1 MEINEQISLLFRG
14 VDFPSINLSSFK
26 PFAESDDNKVVIK
39 IDPRAFIPSE
49 SSNTFKIVMEIHLS
63 SEEHFTLSITAVGTF
78 ELKKEESSVSK
89 EITEAER
96 KTLINANST
105 AIMFPYV
112 RSFIATLTSNLGKVT
127 TPIILPVRFFK
138 GDYIDET
145 SKDFN

>member
-1 MEINEQISLLFRG
+1 
-14 VDFPSINLSSFK
+14 
-26 PFAESDDNKVVIK
+26 
-39 IDPRAFIPSE
+39 
-49 SSNTFKIVMEIHLS
+49 MEIHLS

-112 RSFIATLTSNLGKVT
+112 RSFIAMLTSNLGKVT